1 MSDMQ
6 SETNKSPTCIQSGI
20 KKGASDVKSETN
32 KSGTLYLVATPIGN
46 LEDITFRAIRTL
58 KEVDLIAAED
68 TRQTIKLL
76 NHFEIKKPL
85 VSYYE
90 HNKVVKGNYL
100 IQQLKEGK
108 NIALVSDAGSP
119 GISDP
124 GEDMVRLAIENGITA
139 TMIPGPVAAITGLVI
154 SGLPTGRFVF
164 EGFLPMNKRT
174 RQEKLKHLKNEVRTI
189 IFYEAPHKL
198 TYTLK
203 DLYSA
208 FGDRRIAL
216 ARELTKRYEEV
227 VRCTISEAIEK
238 YDETPPKGE
247 FVVILEGED
256 EELIQKN
263 EQEVYS
269 DIPLEQHVQM
279 YVDKGMTKKDAI
291 KKVAE
296 DRGLNKRD
304 VYNQVMIKKT

>member
-1 MSDMQ
+1 MS
-6 SETNKSPTCIQSGI
+6 E
-20 KKGASDVKSETN
+20 KGK
-32 KSGTLYLVATPIGN
+32 LYLVATPIGN
-46 LEDITFRAIRTL
+46 LQDITLRALTTL

-90 HNKVVKGNYL
+90 HNKIVKGNYL
-100 IQQLKEGK
+100 IDQLEAGK

-124 GEDMVRLAIENGITA
+124 GEDLVRLAIENNVEV
-139 TMIPGPVAAITGLVI
+139 TMIPGPVAAVTGLVI

-174 RQEKLKHLKNEVRTI
+174 RQERLQQLKDEIRTI

-198 TYTLK
+198 PYTLA
-203 DLYSA
+203 DMYHA
-208 FGDRRIAL
+208 WGERRIAL

-227 VRCTISEAIEK
+227 IRCNLSEAAAK
-238 YDETPPKGE
+238 YQTEAPKGE
-247 FVVILEGED
+247 FVVIIEGQD
-256 EELIQKN
+256 ENKLLQEQK
-263 EQEVYS
+263 EQYS
-269 DIPLEQHVQM
+269 DISIEEHVAM
-279 YVDKGMTKKDAI
+279 FVEKGLPKKEAI

-296 DRGLNKRD
+296 ERQINKRD
-304 VYNQVMIKKT
+304 VYNTVMKK

>member
-1 MSDMQ
+1 M
-6 SETNKSPTCIQSGI
+6 EK
-20 KKGASDVKSETN
+20 
-32 KSGTLYLVATPIGN
+32 GTLYLVATPIGN
-46 LEDITFRAIRTL
+46 LQDITLRAINTL
-58 KEVDLIAAED
+58 KEVELIAAED

-100 IQQLKEGK
+100 IEQLQQGK
-108 NIALVSDAGSP
+108 DIALVSDAGTP

-124 GEDMVRLAIENGITA
+124 GEDLVRLCIENEITV
-139 TMIPGPVAAITGLVI
+139 TMIPGPVAAVTGMVI

-174 RQEKLKHLKNEVRTI
+174 RQERLKQLKDETRTI

-198 TYTLK
+198 PYTLK
-203 DLYSA
+203 DMYNA
-208 FGDRRIAL
+208 WGERRIAL

-227 VRCTISEAIEK
+227 IRCNLSEAAER
-238 YDETPPKGE
+238 YQVETPKGE
-247 FVVILEGED
+247 FVVVIEGQD
-256 EELIQKN
+256 
-263 EQEVYS
+263 QEVLQELERDKYS
-269 DIPLEQHVQM
+269 DISIEEHVER
-279 YVDKGMTKKDAI
+279 YVKEGLPKKEAV
-291 KKVAE
+291 KRAAE

-304 VYNQVMIKKT
+304 VYNLVMKK

>member
-1 MSDMQ
+1 MD
-6 SETNKSPTCIQSGI
+6 K
-20 KKGASDVKSETN
+20 
-32 KSGTLYLVATPIGN
+32 GTLFLVATPIGN
-46 LEDITFRAIRTL
+46 LQDITLRAINTL
-58 KEVDLIAAED
+58 KEVELIAAED

-90 HNKVVKGNYL
+90 HNKIVKGNYL
-100 IQQLKEGK
+100 VEQLQQGK
-108 NIALVSDAGSP
+108 NIALVSDAGTP

-124 GEDMVRLAIENGITA
+124 GEDLVKLCIENDIKV
-139 TMIPGPVAAITGLVI
+139 TMIPGPVAAVTGMVI

-174 RQEKLKHLKNEVRTI
+174 RQERLKQLKDETRTI

-198 TYTLK
+198 PYTLK
-203 DLYSA
+203 DMYNVW
-208 FGDRRIAL
+208 GERKIAL

-227 VRCTISEAIEK
+227 IRCNLSEAAERYQIEA
-238 YDETPPKGE
+238 PKGE
-247 FVVILEGED
+247 FVVIIEGQDEQVLQEIEKDKYADISIED
-256 EELIQKN
+256 HVERYIQ
-263 EQEVYS
+263 QG
-269 DIPLEQHVQM
+269 LM
-279 YVDKGMTKKDAI
+279 KKEAI

-304 VYNQVMIKKT
+304 IYNLVMKK